1 MMFDT
6 PAPRVFGLP
15 PGVDVPSEL
24 VTGLIRRHEGQPP
37 EGMADI
43 TLFLNTTRMRRR
55 VQAEFHRHGARF
67 LPRLRLITELAD
79 DPLLSGSLQPVSALG
94 RRLELAVLIDR
105 LLRLDPSL
113 APRSAL
119 FDLADS
125 LGALMDE
132 MRGEGVAPQRIAALD
147 VSGHSA
153 HWARAQG
160 FMALVEGFFAE
171 DARPDAEARQR
182 RAVQSLV
189 HTWQAA
195 PPQAPIIVAGSTG
208 SRGTTALLMRAVAG
222 LPQGAVVL
230 PGFDF
235 ALPGPV
241 WQGMDDA
248 LVHEAHPQFRLGML
262 LSSLGLT
269 HRDVV
274 GWGSATAPSTERN
287 KLISLALRPAPVT
300 DQWISEGPALGDLL
314 TATEGMTLVEAPSPR
329 HEAMAVALALREAV
343 ARGETACL
351 ISPDRNLTRRVAAA
365 LDRWGLR
372 PDDSAGVPLP
382 QTASGRLLRLV
393 AQAMGR
399 TLAVDDLMVLL
410 KHPLVHPKADRGPH
424 RLLTGAL
431 ELHLRRHG
439 PPFPDAVFIAAW
451 ASSRP
456 EPEAM
461 AWGQW
466 LAGLLQDLTAAP
478 AAPLPDQVRRHR
490 SLSARF
496 AAGAKAVDGA
506 GELWSEE
513 AGAEALA
520 ALAEFEAE
528 APQGFV
534 LTPGDFAQLL
544 SGVLARRQV
553 RSAVKADGRVEILGT
568 QEARIQGADLVVLGG
583 LTEGS
588 WPEMPAPDPWLNRR
602 LRRDAGLL
610 VPERRVGLA
619 AHDFQMAIAAPRVV
633 LTRAHRNA
641 EAETVPSRWLNR
653 LTNLLSGL
661 PAQGGDRALA
671 AMRARGDALL
681 ALASRLERAEPTA
694 PAPRPSPRPPV
705 AARPRKLS
713 ITAIET
719 LVMDPYEIYAR
730 YVLNLSRLNPLRPEA
745 DFRLR
750 GEVVHDVLERFLRH
764 DPMPQDAASAAAL
777 LMSFADTVLARDVPW
792 PVAREEWRGRLG
804 RIALPFAT
812 ATLRRESVPVL
823 LEEKAALTLQNPD
836 FVLTGKPDRID
847 LRPDG
852 QIEVID
858 YKAGEPPTR
867 TEMKTHRK
875 QLHLAAVMALEG
887 AFSDLGPKVAAQI
900 AYQSMKPGLKVVDTP
915 VTEPEI
921 RQTLAELRL
930 LISAYLDK
938 ATGFTARRAALKDHR
953 DRDFDHLAR
962 FGEWT
967 LATPSTPED
976 VG

>member
-1 MMFDT
+1 
-6 PAPRVFGLP
+6 
-15 PGVDVPSEL
+15 
-24 VTGLIRRHEGQPP
+24 
-37 EGMADI
+37 
-43 TLFLNTTRMRRR
+43 
-55 VQAEFHRHGARF
+55 
-67 LPRLRLITELAD
+67 
-79 DPLLSGSLQPVSALG
+79 
-94 RRLELAVLIDR
+94 
-105 LLRLDPSL
+105 
-113 APRSAL
+113 
-119 FDLADS
+119 
-125 LGALMDE
+125 MDE
-132 MRGEGVAPQRIAALD
+132 MRGEGVTPQQIAALD

-182 RAVQSLV
+182 RAVQSLIQI
-189 HTWQAA
+189 WQTV
-195 PPQAPIIVAGSTG
+195 PPQTPVIVAGSTG

-235 ALPGPV
+235 ALPGTV
-241 WQGMDDA
+241 WQAMDDA

-269 HRDVV
+269 HRDVAE
-274 GWGSATAPSTERN
+274 WGNGVAPSPARN

-314 TATEGMTLVEAPSPR
+314 AATQGMTLVEAPSPR

-410 KHPLVHPKADRGPH
+410 KHPLVHPRADRGPH

-439 PPFPDAVFIAAW
+439 PPFPDSAFITAW
-451 ASSRP
+451 ATSRP
-456 EPEAM
+456 EPEARL
-461 AWGQW
+461 WGLW
-466 LAGLLQDLTAAP
+466 LSGLLQDLANLS
-478 AAPLPDQVRRHR
+478 AAPLPDQVRHHR
-490 SLSARF
+490 ALTERF
-496 AAGAKAVDGA
+496 AAGASTADGA
-506 GELWSEE
+506 GDLWSEE

-534 LTPGDFAQLL
+534 LTPADYAQVL
-544 SGVLARRQV
+544 SGVLGRRQV
-553 RSAVKADGRVEILGT
+553 RSAVKTDGRVEILGT

-588 WPEMPAPDPWLNRR
+588 WPEVPAPDPWLNRR

-619 AHDFQMAIAAPRVV
+619 AHDFQMAVAAPRVV

-653 LTNLLSGL
+653 LTNLLAGL

-681 ALASRLERAEPTA
+681 TLAARLEHSDRVD

-705 AARPRKLS
+705 GARPRKLS

-719 LVMDPYEIYAR
+719 LVTDPYEIYAR

-750 GEVVHDVLERFLRH
+750 GEVVHEVLERFLRH
-764 DPMPQDAASAAAL
+764 DPMPQDADAAAAL
-777 LMSFADTVLARDVPW
+777 LMSFADTILRATCPG
-792 PVAREEWRGRLG
+792 PLRGRNGVAGLA
-804 RIALPFAT
+804 ALRTRSPQPPSDGKLPPCF
-812 ATLRRESVPVL
+812 LRR
-823 LEEKAALTLQNPD
+823 K
-836 FVLTGKPDRID
+836 
-847 LRPDG
+847 
-852 QIEVID
+852 
-858 YKAGEPPTR
+858 
-867 TEMKTHRK
+867 
-875 QLHLAAVMALEG
+875 
-887 AFSDLGPKVAAQI
+887 
-900 AYQSMKPGLKVVDTP
+900 
-915 VTEPEI
+915 
-921 RQTLAELRL
+921 RL
-930 LISAYLDK
+930 
-938 ATGFTARRAALKDHR
+938 
-953 DRDFDHLAR
+953 
-962 FGEWT
+962 
-967 LATPSTPED
+967 
-976 VG
+976 